1 MLPIVRVLCGL
12 GARFSSLSD
21 VKAICWQPAQS
32 WMDPGYFT
40 RVVAGWLGGGAFPA
54 LGLTALARTPDG
66 ALESRG
72 LTFFTGQEVR
82 VEALHGEPAAITAK
96 LAVRMIDLLVRQGRV
111 REVLDLT
118 GPDGKSLLVEPSAS
132 GEIVLVRRGE

>member
-1 MLPIVRVLCGL
+1 MLPIIRVMCGL
-12 GARFSSLSD
+12 GARLSSLGG

-32 WMDPGYFT
+32 WMEPGYFT
-40 RVVAGWLGGGAFPA
+40 RVVTGWLGGGAFPA
-54 LGLTALARTPDG
+54 LGLTALARTPEG

-82 VEALHGEPAAITAK
+82 VEALHGEPAAMTAK
-96 LAVRMIDLLVRQGRV
+96 LAVRMIDMLVRQGRV
-111 REVLDLT
+111 REALDLM
-118 GPDGKSLLVEPSAS
+118 GPDGQPLRVEPSPG